1 MMTVKAQKR
10 LERLLRL
17 LDRAATEMKH
27 PDLRPLVGEWNGDRN
42 LLSNIVEF
50 VDWQTKKLERT

>member
-27 PDLRPLVGEWNGDRN
+27 ADLRPLVAEWNGDRN